1 MKFYEVLD
9 DIELIIHVRASDEVL
24 NDIFEHRFDIKSIGR
39 SEDFIS
45 LDTEFVRINTLFPI
59 LGLLQLRFKN
69 ETYLVDP
76 VALNIK
82 DLVRTLTETKAAVLI
97 FSGDEDLEILVKIA
111 RDNGFASLLPQKVYD
126 LQLLA
131 AFDDFLY
138 GKGLNAYVKELVG
151 AELEK
156 DCTRTD
162 WLYRPL
168 SENQLIYAAL
178 DVEYL
183 EEMYKLLYKRIDEK
197 RFSYFLAEME
207 LKKADADIVYNP
219 QTAYRQIKGAGLLK
233 NDALTRLQYL
243 CQKRLEFALKH
254 DIALNHVITTG
265 ALCDVAKNSPLTL
278 QGLASCGVKWGAI
291 RQHGAM
297 IIEWIKESLT
307 LPERSDLLLPINYF
321 AHKRELKDAFK
332 RLKRYLEKCA
342 HDAGIAPEL
351 LAAKKY
357 VYDYFLK
364 KYLNEVPY
372 LEFSWRKNVVADI
385 NNLNLPKVER

>member
-1 MKFYEVLD
+1 M
-9 DIELIIHVRASDEVL
+9 
-24 NDIFEHRFDIKSIGR
+24 
-39 SEDFIS
+39 
-45 LDTEFVRINTLFPI
+45 
-59 LGLLQLRFKN
+59 
-69 ETYLVDP
+69 
-76 VALNIK
+76 
-82 DLVRTLTETKAAVLI
+82 
-97 FSGDEDLEILVKIA
+97 
-111 RDNGFASLLPQKVYD
+111 
-126 LQLLA
+126 
-131 AFDDFLY
+131 
-138 GKGLNAYVKELVG
+138 G

-307 LPERSDLLLPINYF
+307 LPERSDLPLPINYF

>member
-1 MKFYEVLD
+1 MIMQEISYIKVDKKTKLD
-9 DIELIIHVRASDEVL
+9 LLID
-24 NDIFEHRFDIKSIGR
+24 SIR
-39 SEDFIS
+39 SLTDEDFIS

>member
-1 MKFYEVLD
+1 MIMQEISYIKVDEKTKLD
-9 DIELIIHVRASDEVL
+9 LLID
-24 NDIFEHRFDIKSIGR
+24 SIR
-39 SEDFIS
+39 SLTDEDFIS

-69 ETYLVDP
+69 ETYRVDP